1 MEKGRPD
8 AAFLPPVAPF
18 RPPKLLDETEL
29 TVREISTQCGYD
41 ETTNF
46 FRNFKRS
53 EGVTP
58 TEYRQKSKVPDPAI
72 SNGTCQENSL
82 YRA

>member
-1 MEKGRPD
+1 MQYVTKCRI
-8 AAFLPPVAPF
+8 AHAK
-18 RPPKLLDETEL
+18 KLLDETEL

-58 TEYRQKSKVPDPAI
+58 TEYRQKSKVPDSAI
-72 SNGTCQENSL
+72 SDRTCQENSL